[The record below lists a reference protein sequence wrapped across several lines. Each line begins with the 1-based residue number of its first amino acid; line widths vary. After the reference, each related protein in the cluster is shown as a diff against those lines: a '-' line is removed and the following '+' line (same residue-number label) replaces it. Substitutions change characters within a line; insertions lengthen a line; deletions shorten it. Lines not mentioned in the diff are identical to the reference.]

1 MEFLQANQQC
11 QNTEMSTK
19 QWHQSG
25 KISGPYL
32 IMIHQLTPE
41 VDWIKV
47 LRLTRHNSGHFGDV
61 LPSQS
66 FGIVLKKL
74 NLLQPR
80 MWANA
85 QRDGHSA

>member
-41 VDWIKV
+41 VD
-47 LRLTRHNSGHFGDV
+47 
-61 LPSQS
+61 
-66 FGIVLKKL
+66 
-74 NLLQPR
+74 
-80 MWANA
+80 
-85 QRDGHSA
+85 